1 MYEINT
7 CVTTTRLNDIIKML
21 KPCTASSSIISP
33 SLLTT
38 LPSNLLTSFLHLS
51 LSCAS
56 QFLCKIF
63 KFFLMVYNIA
73 SARSQL
79 GMYNVDAQQTMYID
93 SDVNPTQYTHKYLK
107 LFKKYS

>member
-1 MYEINT
+1 
-7 CVTTTRLNDIIKML
+7 
-21 KPCTASSSIISP
+21 
-33 SLLTT
+33 
-38 LPSNLLTSFLHLS
+38 
-51 LSCAS
+51 
-56 QFLCKIF
+56 
-63 KFFLMVYNIA
+63 MVYNIV